1 MFLEAIYSSLE
12 TKLIQEMIVFAS
24 SKKRCISE
32 VTIFT
37 L

>member
-1 MFLEAIYSSLE
+1 MFLENIYSSLQAR
-12 TKLIQEMIVFAS
+12 LIQEMIVFVN